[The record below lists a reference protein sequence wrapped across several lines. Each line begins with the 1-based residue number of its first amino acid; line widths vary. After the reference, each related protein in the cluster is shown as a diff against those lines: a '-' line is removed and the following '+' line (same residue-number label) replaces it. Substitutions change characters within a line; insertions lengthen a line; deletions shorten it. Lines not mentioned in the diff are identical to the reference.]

1 VGNYSGQGVGLRGG
15 TFHTRGYSDVFFR
28 LNGIHWVDDVAVS
41 GHAEWDRTT
50 GLIHAMSYSFLAP

>member
-1 VGNYSGQGVGLRGG
+1 VGELLRAGVGLRGG

-28 LNGIHWVDDVAVS
+28 LNGIHWVDEVAVS

-50 GLIHAMSYSFLAP
+50 GLIHATSYSFLAP

>member
-1 VGNYSGQGVGLRGG
+1 VGLRGG

-28 LNGIHWVDDVAVS
+28 LNGIHWVDEVAVS

-50 GLIHAMSYSFLAP
+50 GLIHATSYSFLAP